1 MTSTWKSP
9 LVEVHMYIELRVAY
23 PCSHSTPNYVMNLDL
38 TGQSYLCCGESSE
51 GSLAIISAL
60 TLYIVLTVYLP
71 VRCEQALIS
80 AVTVRNCIR
89 LYQTS
94 EEHSA
99 ESLKNYCLQ
108 IISSHWV
115 GVYSLC
121 VDMCISVRLLLD
133 LFISCTCIHVY
144 TLPNNNCMD

>member
-1 MTSTWKSP
+1 
-9 LVEVHMYIELRVAY
+9 MYMELRVAY

-38 TGQSYLCCGESSE
+38 TGQSYLCFGECME

-60 TLYIVLTVYLP
+60 THDMYCILP

-94 EEHSA
+94 EEHAA

-115 GVYSLC
+115 GVYSHVNFVTLRC
-121 VDMCISVRLLLD
+121 V
-133 LFISCTCIHVY
+133 Y
-144 TLPNNNCMD
+144 